1 MTSDDLGKYL
11 EDLGISL
18 GEDPA
23 AELDFQHE
31 FETEELH
38 VPQPELIPDDAGISE
53 RTESFLVTLLL
64 NFDPAYSVTVN
75 ERDDINEIHV
85 DVLGGDPGR
94 IIGRGGRTL
103 AALEYVT
110 NAIINRDENHAV
122 RVTIDVGGYKHR
134 RDERLNQT
142 AQKLA
147 DRARKSGEPHE
158 FEPMS
163 AAERR
168 VVHMALADIP
178 GVRSES
184 TGEGRDR
191 RVVVFPR
198 D

>member
-1 MTSDDLGKYL
+1 MASDDLGKYL

-23 AELDFQHE
+23 AELGLQDE
-31 FETEELH
+31 FEMEELQ
-38 VPQPELIPDDAGISE
+38 VPPPELISDDAGISE

-64 NFDPAYSVTVN
+64 NFDPAYSVTVT
-75 ERDDINEIHV
+75 EHDEANEIHV
-85 DVLGGDPGR
+85 DVEGGEPGR

-110 NAIINRDENHAV
+110 NAVINRDEDHGM
-122 RVTIDVGGYKHR
+122 RITIDVGGYKRR
-134 RDERLNQT
+134 RDERLNQA

-147 DRARKSGEPHE
+147 DRARKSGEPIE
-158 FEPMS
+158 FEPMT

-191 RVVVFPR
+191 RVVVFPA